1 MEASGEAGGN
11 GGGALAK
18 DDPSALYK
26 YLTDITKEIR
36 ELKEEMKNDITAL
49 DTSFKQEFA
58 NFKEDVNNKL
68 KANSDELQDQKKS
81 LNEAQTR
88 IEELESFNM
97 EAKDALLATLREQK
111 KLQDK
116 LTDLEGRSRRNN
128 VRIFGVPEGSEGDS
142 VIRFVEELIQRELTL
157 PVGTN
162 LLIQRAHRAAARRP
176 GPGETPRSIIINFLQ
191 FDTKE
196 MVLRKAWQKRVKL
209 GNTPLFF
216 DNDYAAEVVQKRR
229 AYMEIKKTLKAKG
242 IRFQTPLTRI
252 RIHWSDGPR
261 LYNSA
266 QEAAKEM
273 RKRGMDVQMREDDE
287 GRTMEERIQVASRWQ
302 HVGGPWAHGG
312 LTQRARGRLQEFRRA
327 EDGDNI

>member
-1 MEASGEAGGN
+1 MEAGGEAGGN
-11 GGGALAK
+11 GGEALAK
-18 DDPSALYK
+18 DDTPAIYK

-36 ELKEEMKNDITAL
+36 ELKGEMKNDITAL

-58 NFKEDVNNKL
+58 NFKEEVNNRL

-88 IEELESFNM
+88 IEELETFTM
-97 EAKDALLATLREQK
+97 EAKDALLTTLREQR

-128 VRIFGVPEGSEGDS
+128 VRIFGVPEGTEGDS
-142 VIRFVEELIQRELTL
+142 VTRFVEELLQRELTL
-157 PVGTN
+157 PEGTN

-176 GPGETPRSIIINFLQ
+176 GPGEAPRSIIINFLR

-196 MVLRKAWQKRVKL
+196 LVLKTAWQKRVKL
-209 GNTPLFF
+209 GNSPLFF

-252 RIHWSDGPR
+252 RIHWTDGPR

-273 RKRGMDVQMREDDE
+273 VKRGMDVQMKEAGGE
-287 GRTMEERIQVASRWQ
+287 RTMEERIQMASPWQ
-302 HVGGPWAHGG
+302 RVGDTAARGG

-327 EDGDNI
+327 EDGENV

>member
-1 MEASGEAGGN
+1 MEASSEAGGN
-11 GGGALAK
+11 GGEALAK
-18 DDPSALYK
+18 DATPALHK
-26 YLTDITKEIR
+26 YLSDITKEIR

-68 KANSDELQDQKKS
+68 KANKDELQDQKKS
-81 LNEAQTR
+81 LNEAQTC
-88 IEELESFNM
+88 IEELETFNM
-97 EAKDALLATLREQK
+97 EAKDALLTTLREQR

-142 VIRFVEELIQRELTL
+142 VIRFVEELLQRELTL
-157 PVGTN
+157 PEGTS

-176 GPGETPRSIIINFLQ
+176 RPGETPRSIIINFLR

-196 MVLRKAWQKRVKL
+196 MILRKAWQKRVKL
-209 GNTPLFF
+209 GNSPLYF

-229 AYMEIKKTLKAKG
+229 AYMEIKKTLKDKG
-242 IRFQTPLTRI
+242 IRLQTPLTRI
-252 RIHWSDGPR
+252 RIHWTDGPQ

-266 QEAAKEM
+266 QDAAKEM
-273 RKRGMDVQMREDDE
+273 RKRGMDVQMKEADE
-287 GRTMEERIQVASRWQ
+287 ERMMEERMQAASPWQ
-302 HVGGPWAHGG
+302 RVGEPGARGG
-312 LTQRARGRLQEFRRA
+312 LTQHTRGRLQEFRTA
-327 EDGDNI
+327 EDGENI